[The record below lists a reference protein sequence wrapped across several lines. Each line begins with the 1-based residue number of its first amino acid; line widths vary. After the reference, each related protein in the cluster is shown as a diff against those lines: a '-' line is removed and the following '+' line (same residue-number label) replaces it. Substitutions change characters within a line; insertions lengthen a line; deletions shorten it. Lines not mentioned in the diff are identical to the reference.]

1 MLRPPWDRL
10 WRHVGGWPLKLVVL
24 TAPLALFSDYH
35 LFWLNMLA
43 VHAISALGLNLLVGF
58 SGQVSLGHAG
68 FMAIGAYTCTLAM
81 RAWGLTALPALVL
94 ATVLAGVCG
103 LLLGLPSV
111 RLRGPYLAVAT
122 LAFGM
127 GVVQLLGHWPLLGG
141 HMGLSVPGFSLLGW
155 QVQGDRWLYGAVAA
169 IAWLAYEAA
178 RNLTASR
185 LGRAFCAVRAS
196 EAAAA
201 ACGIDVVWTRAQA
214 FAVAAAYAGLAGG
227 LLAFVLGYLHP
238 EVFDYYLSVLLLTMV
253 VAGGAGH
260 HGGAVLGAIA
270 VTSLHLFLRE
280 PAGLPVIGPAL
291 RAFSEAWMSAE
302 GLAYLRYLV
311 VGAILMLVAYVGPRG
326 LVGMLRALRLKV
338 VQRCSLNC

>member
-1 MLRPPWDRL
+1 MLRPPWDQL
-10 WRHVGGWPLKLVVL
+10 WLRVRGWPLKLVAL
-24 TAPLALFSDYH
+24 AAPLALFSNYH

-43 VHAISALGLNLLVGF
+43 VHAIAALGLNVLVGF

-68 FMAIGAYTCTLAM
+68 FMAIGAYTCALVM
-81 RAWGLTALPALVL
+81 RDWGLTALPALVL
-94 ATVLAGVCG
+94 ATALTGLCG

-111 RLRGPYLAVAT
+111 RLRGPYLAIAT

-127 GVVQLLGHWPLLGG
+127 GVVQLLGNWPLLGG
-141 HMGLSVPGFSLLGW
+141 HMGFSVPKLSWLGW
-155 QVQGDRWLYGAVAA
+155 QLAGDRWLYGLIAPL
-169 IAWLAYEAA
+169 AWLAYEAA
-178 RNLTASR
+178 RNLTGSR

-201 ACGIDVVWTRAQA
+201 ACGIDVLWTRAQA

-238 EVFDYYLSVLLLTMV
+238 DVFDYYLSVLLLTMV

-260 HGGAVLGAIA
+260 HGGVVLGAIA
-270 VTSLHLFLRE
+270 MTSLHLFLRE
-280 PAGLPVIGPAL
+280 PANLPVIGPAL

-302 GLAYLRYLV
+302 GLAYFRHLV
-311 VGAILMLVAYVGPRG
+311 VGTILILVAYTGPQG
-326 LVGMLRALRLKV
+326 LVGVLRVLRFKV
-338 VQRCSLNC
+338 VRRCSPSC